1 MIFDEFDKIS
11 SKQWKNKIQFELDG
25 QDFNSTVIWKS
36 LEGIDVKPFYHEDL
50 ESASVSIDHNAH
62 NWSIGQA
69 IFVQNENTANKKA
82 IKSLENGAESL
93 FFIVTD
99 AKLSL
104 STLLKD
110 IDWKNIPIYFEP
122 AILDTALT
130 TELKTFFS
138 RKKHAIFLLNDTIG
152 NLARSGNWYHNMDRD
167 IELISQNLSHL
178 KHLKSVISVDA
189 SLYQNAG
196 ASIIQQL
203 GYGLA
208 HANEYLH
215 LFQNDISKTMV
226 FKFAIGSNYFFEIA
240 KLQAFKL
247 LWKSLMANHNMAIDC
262 HIISIPSKRN
272 KTIYDFNVNLLRA
285 TTETMSAALGGSNM
299 ILNMPYDAVYRKTN
313 SFSDRLALN
322 QLLILKKESH
332 FDEVTNPTEGAYYI
346 ENLTQQLAHKAL
358 SLFKSIEKEGGFL
371 KQLKGGKV
379 QRSIAEHA
387 KKEENLYKSKNEG
400 LVGVHFHSDKDLH
413 MKSQIELYPFLKH
426 KPRKTII
433 KPIIEK
439 RIAEMEEK
447 KRLDN
452 E

>member
-11 SKQWKNKIQFELDG
+11 SKQWKHNIQFELDG

-36 LEGIDVKPFYHEDL
+36 LEGINVKPFYHDDT
-50 ESASVSIDHNAH
+50 ESEPVSIDHNAH
-62 NWSIGQA
+62 KWSIGQA
-69 IFVQNENTANKKA
+69 IFVQSENIANKKA

-93 FFIVTD
+93 FFIVAN

-110 IDWKNIPIYFEP
+110 IDFKNIPIYFEP
-122 AILDTALT
+122 AILDTALAAKL
-130 TELKTFFS
+130 ETFFS
-138 RKKHAIFLLNDTIG
+138 GKKHAIFLLNDAIG
-152 NLARSGNWYHNMDRD
+152 HLARSGNWYHNMERD
-167 IELISQNLSHL
+167 IKLISQNLTHL
-178 KHLKSVISVDA
+178 KHLKSVISVDD

-215 LFQNDISKTMV
+215 LFQNNISKTMV

-247 LWKSLMANHNMAIDC
+247 LWKSLMAHHNLAIDC

-272 KTIYDFNVNLLRA
+272 KTVYDFNVNLLRT
-285 TTETMSAALGGSNM
+285 TTETMSAALGGSDM
-299 ILNMPYDAVYRKTN
+299 ILTMPYDAVYRKTN
-313 SFSDRLALN
+313 GFSDRLALN

-346 ENLTQQLAHKAL
+346 ENLTQQLAKKAL
-358 SLFKSIEKEGGFL
+358 LLFKSIEKEGGFL
-371 KQLKGGKV
+371 KQLKVGKI

-387 KKEENLYKSKNEG
+387 EKEDHLYESKNEG
-400 LVGVHFHSDKDLH
+400 LVGVHFQPDKDLQ

-439 RIAEMEEK
+439 RIAQMEEK